1 MLFPSLKTVMNISLV
16 AALSLYLNAFTNKPI
31 QKENSTEVTWIDD
44 MKSSLKNGDLILR
57 LNNDP
62 TSQLIKQ
69 FNRKDKTY
77 SHAGLLV
84 MENNEPYVYH
94 MISGDESPDGKMK
107 REKLEDFTN
116 RKNNS
121 AIGIYRYQ
129 MNEDEVNKVVK
140 ALLELYE
147 SEITFDK
154 ELDLASTDKLYCAEM
169 VKNIIEGA
177 TSNKY
182 QIGTTLPGPLEA
194 RVIANHT
201 KVPLSIMKKR
211 EIVAIES

>member
-1 MLFPSLKTVMNISLV
+1 
-16 AALSLYLNAFTNKPI
+16 
-31 QKENSTEVTWIDD
+31 

-94 MISGDESPDGKMK
+94 MISGDENPDGKMK
-107 REKLEDFTN
+107 KEKLEDFTN

-121 AIGIYRYQ
+121 
-129 MNEDEVNKVVK
+129 
-140 ALLELYE
+140 
-147 SEITFDK
+147 
-154 ELDLASTDKLYCAEM
+154 
-169 VKNIIEGA
+169 
-177 TSNKY
+177 
-182 QIGTTLPGPLEA
+182 GPL
-194 RVIANHT
+194 RHL
-201 KVPLSIMKKR
+201 P
-211 EIVAIES
+211 